1 MENWDRGRQKKRR
14 TETTIG
20 GVEEV
25 VCEYERRERRRK
37 REGIKTQLS
46 FSSQR
51 PMRLRIMIKRRRA
64 MEKKKERERGRGRRG
79 RGNEVQL
86 GVTSQAGGAVFPLS
100 TTGERTRPV
109 ILVSAVSGALQT
121 HRTPLG
127 RLTGSMRYLT
137 ASILFNSHS

>member
-1 MENWDRGRQKKRR
+1 MEKEKG
-14 TETTIG
+14 
-20 GVEEV
+20 
-25 VCEYERRERRRK
+25 RER
-37 REGIKTQLS
+37 EG
-46 FSSQR
+46 
-51 PMRLRIMIKRRRA
+51 
-64 MEKKKERERGRGRRG
+64 KEEEEEER
-79 RGNEVQL
+79 EVQL

-121 HRTPLG
+121 HRTPWG